1 MGEVNQNGTPREVI
15 TSEPSG
21 EGVVTTRGIHFDVP
35 HTLEVII
42 FYIAEILNIIIK
54 LIKLI

>member
-1 MGEVNQNGTPREVI
+1 MGVVHQNGTPREVI
-15 TSEPSG
+15 TPESSG
-21 EGVVTTRGIHFDVP
+21 EGVVTSEGFHFDVP
-35 HTLEVII
+35 HPLEVII